1 MVKKINVF
9 HLEIIVEDKEG
20 YWHTV
25 YEKIKGK
32 KRSFS
37 FNSQEFFVPEHK
49 STEQEITTILDG
61 YKIIRSATF
70 KFAESV
76 RIEFR
81 EHNESIRN
89 KHSLVNKYLNIIK
102 NIKIE
107 LERIIDDNTIL
118 KDGLNGIYGFEK
130 KLNKLT
136 NILQRGLLIKEFSVD
151 LINFAGSYMFALQD
165 DKNKILKL
173 TNELSEISKEVF

>member
-1 MVKKINVF
+1 M
-9 HLEIIVEDKEG
+9 
-20 YWHTV
+20 
-25 YEKIKGK
+25 
-32 KRSFS
+32 
-37 FNSQEFFVPEHK
+37 
-49 STEQEITTILDG
+49 LD
-61 YKIIRSATF
+61 IRVL
-70 KFAESV
+70 K
-76 RIEFR
+76 
-81 EHNESIRN
+81 
-89 KHSLVNKYLNIIK
+89 L
-102 NIKIE
+102 KIE